1 MVELG
6 VRCSFAFVL
15 YFDEINVP
23 SMIMIW
29 LVNKPGAS
37 AMAVPR
43 EGTRI
48 LPLNGNR
55 PEVLGMRE
63 AGSSKPLPAPP
74 RRVLGHTGEP
84 CCRDPLVGSPP
95 PRWAQRGGGVGLAGE
110 GDLLPWRRSR

>member
-74 RRVLGHTGEP
+74 R
-84 CCRDPLVGSPP
+84 CRDPLVGSPP